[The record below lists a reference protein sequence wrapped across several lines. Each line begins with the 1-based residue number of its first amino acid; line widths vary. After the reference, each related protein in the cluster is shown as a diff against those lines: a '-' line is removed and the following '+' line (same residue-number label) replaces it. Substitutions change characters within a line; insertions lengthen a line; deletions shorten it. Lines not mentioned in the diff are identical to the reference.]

1 MALKLTLDYPPVW
14 LLGALALARAE
25 VALIGPAFRLDAL
38 TLGGNLLFW
47 AGLVIMGLAA
57 LSFLRARSTIVPHE
71 TPAKLITG
79 GLYRLSRN
87 PIYLADLLLL
97 GGLALVWGSVL
108 GLVLVPVL
116 ARTLTQRFI
125 LPEEA
130 RLRATFGTEAEAF
143 FTRTRRW
150 V

>member
-1 MALKLTLDYPPVW
+1 MRITLDYPPVW
-14 LLGALALARAE
+14 LLGALGLAKAETLAL
-25 VALIGPAFRLDAL
+25 GPAFQIGVL
-38 TLGGNLLFW
+38 TAIGNLIFW
-47 AGLVIMGLAA
+47 AALAIMAIAA

-79 GLYRLSRN
+79 GLYRISRN

-97 GGLALVWGSVL
+97 GGLALVWGSVV

-116 ARTLTQRFI
+116 ARILTRRFI
-125 LPEEA
+125 EPEET
-130 RLRATFGTEAEAF
+130 RLRAAFGPEAEAF
-143 FTRTRRW
+143 FARTGRW

>member
-1 MALKLTLDYPPVW
+1 MKLTLDYPPVW
-14 LLGALALARAE
+14 LLGALGLAKVE
-25 VALIGPAFRLDAL
+25 TLLLGPAFQVDAL
-38 TLGGNLLFW
+38 TLIGNLLFW
-47 AGLVIMGLAA
+47 AGLALMGAAA

-71 TPAKLITG
+71 QPAKLITG

-97 GGLALVWGSVL
+97 GGLALVWGSVA

-116 ARTLTQRFI
+116 GRILTRRFI
-125 LPEEA
+125 EPEEA
-130 RLRATFGTEAEAF
+130 RLRAAFGPKADAF
-143 FTRTRRW
+143 FARTRRW